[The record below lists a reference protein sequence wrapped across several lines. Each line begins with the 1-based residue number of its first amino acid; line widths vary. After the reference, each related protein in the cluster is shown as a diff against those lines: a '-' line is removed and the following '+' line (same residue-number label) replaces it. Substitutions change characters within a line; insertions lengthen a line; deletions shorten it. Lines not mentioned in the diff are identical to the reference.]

1 MHFSWL
7 MSDSDPE
14 WATLQ
19 VFDALASLPF
29 LNDLH
34 LCCWSFS
41 NPFLQPRRLPHLENL
56 TFTRESWQDDDDIA
70 PIPIA
75 RLINWSQPK
84 LTTLIIADNGY
95 HNDQNPLNLN
105 DFLSETSKSSS
116 FLNITHLRL
125 KGLCNPGALPLFGSV
140 THVWSCCLVL
150 VFWVYTDS
158 LTLELLPP
166 SSPTHLTFLYS
177 YFPSDLQNHIRG

>member
-95 HNDQNPLNLN
+95 HNEFVILAHYP
-105 DFLSETSKSSS
+105 
-116 FLNITHLRL
+116 
-125 KGLCNPGALPLFGSV
+125 
-140 THVWSCCLVL
+140 CLVL
-150 VFWVYTDS
+150 
-158 LTLELLPP
+158 LLMFG
-166 SSPTHLTFLYS
+166 LVAWFS
-177 YFPSDLQNHIRG
+177 YFGYIRTHSRLNSYHHLPLRTLPSCTLISPQTSRIIYAVKFCWSTL